1 LPAVFFAG
9 AAGTYR
15 PYADGDAATYL
26 RTMLLGSG
34 LAVCVYA
41 LVRLRAPL
49 TGPWPL
55 AALAGTLALAG
66 ALHAGRVLHPAARG
80 APLAAAADDFR
91 DGRLRAGAWQP
102 SLGPGGDLQVRPGQV
117 ALTAAAGA
125 QASLELLVPAPAP
138 WWLRPPAS
146 WFLPA
151 AFAPGRTAE
160 RVEWDAVVAR
170 RGAYFVLVE
179 TRPLLVQLT
188 AYGLHLT
195 LREPNRPDVV
205 AELHDAALAAMAAPA
220 GDEPPVPASQPPGSQ
235 PPARDES
242 HSSVAS
248 SSVAAS
254 QPPVRDESAG
264 THRWRVER
272 AAGEVALSVD
282 GRIVW
287 HSAAPSAADQPF
299 GFIRFGETR
308 PDSLHGGAIEMTGVR
323 YRRWWDRG

>member
-1 LPAVFFAG
+1 LGLPAVFFAG

-15 PYADGDAATYL
+15 PYADGDAATYV
-26 RTMLLGSG
+26 RMMLLGSG

-49 TGPWPL
+49 ASPWPL
-55 AALAGTLALAG
+55 AALAGTLAVAG
-66 ALHAGRVLHPAARG
+66 ALHAGRVAHPAARG

-91 DGRLRAGAWQP
+91 DGRLRAGLWQP
-102 SLGPGGDLQVRPGQV
+102 ALGPGGDLQVQSGRV
-117 ALTAAAGA
+117 ALAAAAGA
-125 QASLELLVPAPAP
+125 QTSLELLVPAPAP

-151 AFAPGRTAE
+151 TFAPGRTAE
-160 RVEWDAVVAR
+160 RVEWDALVAR

-188 AYGLHLT
+188 AYGLHVT
-195 LREPNRPDVV
+195 LREPNNPDVV
-205 AELHDAALAAMAAPA
+205 AEVHDAAFASIAAPAAMATPV
-220 GDEPPVPASQPPGSQ
+220 GGQPPVPAS
-235 PPARDES
+235 PPAAQSEG
-242 HSSVAS
+242 
-248 SSVAAS
+248 
-254 QPPVRDESAG
+254 AG

-282 GRIVW
+282 GRIIW
-287 HSAAPSAADQPF
+287 HSAARSVADQPF

-308 PDSLHGGAIEMTGVR
+308 PDPLHGGTLELTGVR